1 MPPVNQG
8 SVELA
13 GVRAAAELTLSEGGR
28 PARRR
33 AAALDHVLARLVDT
47 VPLPRS
53 SVAVVAI
60 GGYGRGEL
68 SPHSD
73 VDLLVL
79 VDDRRRPSPEDLR
92 GLLYP
97 LWDAGFQVGHAVC
110 TPREA
115 IERARADLEA
125 ATALLE
131 ARLVAGPVGLYDEL
145 TGRRRRWLERDG
157 RRLARRLLE
166 VTAERHLRVER
177 AGWVLDPDLKQD
189 VGGLRDLH
197 AVGWLAAV
205 AGWPRPAGRPEL
217 VRAGELLLAVREAL
231 HGQTRR
237 KTDRVRAD
245 LQPAVAKALGLD
257 GQDGVDR
264 LMAAV
269 HTAARGV
276 EYLAGVELRSL
287 AERLLGGPRRS
298 GLVRRLEPGGIRL
311 EDGLLV
317 ADPSEAGRAHPPV
330 PEGRAH
336 PEVPG
341 GDAHPPV
348 PGRAHPPTPEGG
360 TDPPA
365 PDVGAPTGRVAQG
378 GTGGPP
384 LSTGPPGT
392 KTSADPEAAT
402 DPQTTADQ
410 ATADPE
416 AAVLLGLRL
425 LAARARTGRQIAR
438 PTLAWLEGAFDR
450 VPLECWSEPVRAAF
464 LTVLR
469 GPEAVGACE
478 LLDHVGGW
486 TVLLPEWAPVRGR
499 AQHDPW
505 HRYTVDGHAFA
516 AVAEVTRLLERDQRA
531 ARTAEAAGDLDA
543 LYLAALLHDVGKGS
557 GEDHSAAGE
566 LLARRALQRMG
577 LGPEEVEEVAVLVRH
592 HLLLVE
598 TAIRRDL
605 DDPSV
610 VEGVAAA
617 LGTPRRVRL
626 LHLLTVADGLATGPT
641 AWNDWKGTL
650 VADLAARV
658 LHALERGAVPGPED
672 PEALVRRVEA
682 ARPALSGQAAH
693 LLATLP
699 GSYLSAIDADER
711 ERRSSTHGAHAT
723 GPAEAERSP
732 TRRRS
737 STDVLADE
745 LELLADP
752 PGPGGVR
759 YRLDPTGDGHGL
771 VTVCAADRPGTLART
786 TGVLAL
792 HRVSVLRAHVW
803 STSAGLALQRF
814 AVQAPPT
821 LRWERLGAD
830 LDAAWAGRLAVE
842 ARLERK
848 ARDYRPPSPVEPD
861 VRVLPDESVHSTVV
875 EVRAGD
881 ALGLLHAIAAALG
894 DLDLDV
900 RVAKIDTL
908 GDRVVDTFY
917 VRSPWGA
924 KLSHEQAEE
933 LTLAVRHRTSRL
945 LGG

>member
-1 MPPVNQG
+1 V
-8 SVELA
+8 
-13 GVRAAAELTLSEGGR
+13 
-28 PARRR
+28 
-33 AAALDHVLARLVDT
+33 
-47 VPLPRS
+47 
-53 SVAVVAI
+53 
-60 GGYGRGEL
+60 
-68 SPHSD
+68 
-73 VDLLVL
+73 
-79 VDDRRRPSPEDLR
+79 
-92 GLLYP
+92 
-97 LWDAGFQVGHAVC
+97 
-110 TPREA
+110 
-115 IERARADLEA
+115 
-125 ATALLE
+125 
-131 ARLVAGPVGLYDEL
+131 
-145 TGRRRRWLERDG
+145 
-157 RRLARRLLE
+157 ARRLLE

-177 AGWVLDPDLKQD
+177 AGWVLAPDIKQD

-237 KTDRVRAD
+237 KTDRIRAD

-257 GQDGVDR
+257 GEDAVDR

-269 HTAARGV
+269 HTAARTV
-276 EYLAGVELRSL
+276 EYLAAVETRTL

-298 GLVRRLEPGGIRL
+298 GLVRHLDPAGIRL

-317 ADPSEAGRAHPPV
+317 ADPTEAGRA
-330 PEGRAH
+330 
-336 PEVPG
+336 
-341 GDAHPPV
+341 D
-348 PGRAHPPTPEGG
+348 
-360 TDPPA
+360 
-365 PDVGAPTGRVAQG
+365 
-378 GTGGPP
+378 
-384 LSTGPPGT
+384 
-392 KTSADPEAAT
+392 DPEA
-402 DPQTTADQ
+402 
-410 ATADPE
+410 E
-416 AAVLLGLRL
+416 VLLAMRL
-425 LAARARTGRQIAR
+425 LAARARTGRQIAL
-438 PTLAWLEGAFDR
+438 PTLAWLEQTFDR
-450 VPLECWSEPVRAAF
+450 GPIETWSEPLRAAF
-464 LTVLR
+464 TAVLR

-486 TVLLPEWAPVRGR
+486 AVLLPEWRSVRGR
-499 AQHDPW
+499 VQHDPW

-516 AVAEVTRLLERDQRA
+516 AAAEVSRLLEQDERA

-543 LYLAALLHDVGKGS
+543 LYLAAVFHDIGKGS
-557 GEDHSAAGE
+557 GEDHSVSGE
-566 LLARRALQRMG
+566 LLARRALARMG
-577 LGPEEVEEVAVLVRH
+577 LDADELEVVAVLVRH

-598 TAIRRDL
+598 TATRRDL
-605 DDPSV
+605 DDPTV
-610 VEGVAAA
+610 VESVAAA
-617 LGTPRRVRL
+617 LGSPRRVRL
-626 LHLLTVADGLATGPT
+626 LHLLTVADGLATGPA

-650 VADLAARV
+650 VADLASRV
-658 LHALERGAVPGPED
+658 LHVLELGSPPSPGD
-672 PEALVRRVEA
+672 PEALAGRIEA
-682 ARPALSGQAAH
+682 ARPALAGQAAR

-699 GSYLSAIDADER
+699 DSYVSTLASGDA
-711 ERRSSTHGAHAT
+711 
-723 GPAEAERSP
+723 AELGE
-732 TRRRS
+732 
-737 STDVLADE
+737 E

-759 YRLDPTGDGHGL
+759 HRVDPSGDGHGL

-803 STSAGLALQRF
+803 STSDGLALQRF

-821 LRWERLGAD
+821 LRWQRLGAD
-830 LDAAWAGRLAVE
+830 LDAAWSGRLAVD

-848 ARDYRPPSPVEPD
+848 ARDYRPPAPVEPD
-861 VRVLPDESVHSTVV
+861 VRVLPVDLGTRDYRPRSPGEIGVRILPDESAHSTVV

-924 KLSHEQAEE
+924 KLSDDQADE
-933 LTLAVRHRTSRL
+933 LTLAIRHRTGRL

>member
-1 MPPVNQG
+1 
-8 SVELA
+8 
-13 GVRAAAELTLSEGGR
+13 
-28 PARRR
+28 
-33 AAALDHVLARLVDT
+33 

-53 SVAVVAI
+53 SVAVLAV
-60 GGYGRGEL
+60 GGYGRGEV

-73 VDLLVL
+73 FDLLVL

-110 TPREA
+110 TPKEA
-115 IERARADLEA
+115 IERARGDLEA
-125 ATALLE
+125 ATSLLE
-131 ARLVAGPVGLYDEL
+131 ARLVAGPVGLMDEM

-177 AGWVLDPDLKQD
+177 AGWVLAPDLKQD

-257 GQDGVDR
+257 GEDGIDQ

-269 HTAARGV
+269 HTAARTV
-276 EYLAGVELRSL
+276 EYQAAVETRTL

-317 ADPSEAGRAHPPV
+317 ADPTDAGRA
-330 PEGRAH
+330 G
-336 PEVPG
+336 
-341 GDAHPPV
+341 
-348 PGRAHPPTPEGG
+348 
-360 TDPPA
+360 PPA
-365 PDVGAPTGRVAQG
+365 PDGGRAGPPAPDMGAPSGRVAQG
-378 GTGGPP
+378 AKQGTP
-384 LSTGPPGT
+384 LSTGTPGP
-392 KTSADPEAAT
+392 AVEADPDPEA
-402 DPQTTADQ
+402 DPQA
-410 ATADPE
+410 E
-416 AAVLLGLRL
+416 VVLGMRL

-438 PTLAWLEGAFDR
+438 PTLGWLERTFDR
-450 VPLECWSEPVRAAF
+450 APLEGWSEPLRSAF
-464 LTVLR
+464 MTVLR

-486 TVLLPEWAPVRGR
+486 AVLLPEWAAVRGR
-499 AQHDPW
+499 VQHDPW

-516 AVAEVTRLLERDQRA
+516 AAAEVSRLLEQDERV
-531 ARTAEAAGDLDA
+531 ARTAEEAGDLDA
-543 LYLAALLHDVGKGS
+543 LYLAAIFHDIGKGS
-557 GEDHSAAGE
+557 GEDHSVAGE
-566 LLARRALQRMG
+566 LLARRALARMG
-577 LGPEEVEEVAVLVRH
+577 LDADELEEVGVLVRH

-598 TAIRRDL
+598 TATRRDL

-617 LGTPRRVRL
+617 VGSPRRLRL
-626 LHLLTVADGLATGPT
+626 LHLLTVADGLATGPA

-658 LHALERGAVPGPED
+658 LHVLERGAPPSPGD
-672 PEALVRRVEA
+672 PEVLAGRIEA
-682 ARPALSGQAAH
+682 ARPALAGQVGH

-699 GSYLSAIDADER
+699 DSYLSTLAAVDADEL
-711 ERRSSTHGAHAT
+711 
-723 GPAEAERSP
+723 AE
-732 TRRRS
+732 
-737 STDVLADE
+737 E

-759 YRLDPTGDGHGL
+759 YRLDPSGDGHGV

-814 AVQAPPT
+814 AVQAPAN

-848 ARDYRPPSPVEPD
+848 ARDYRPPAPVEPD
-861 VRVLPDESVHSTVV
+861 VRVLPVDRGTRDYRPASRGEIGVRILPDESAHSTVV

-881 ALGLLHAIAAALG
+881 ALGLLHAFAAALG

-924 KLSHEQAEE
+924 KLSDDQADE
-933 LTLAVRHRTSRL
+933 LTLAIRHRTARL

>member
-1 MPPVNQG
+1 
-8 SVELA
+8 
-13 GVRAAAELTLSEGGR
+13 VRVAAELTLSEGGR

-33 AAALDHVLARLVDT
+33 AAALDHALAELVDS

-53 SVAVVAI
+53 SLAVVAV
-60 GGYGRGEL
+60 GGYGRGDV

-79 VDDRRRPSPEDLR
+79 VDDRRRPSAEDLR

-110 TPREA
+110 SPKEA
-115 IERARADLEA
+115 IERAKGDLEA
-125 ATALLE
+125 ATSLLE
-131 ARLVAGPVGLYDEL
+131 ARLVAGPVGLMDEL

-177 AGWVLDPDLKQD
+177 AGWVLAPDIKQD

-237 KTDRVRAD
+237 RTDRIRAD

-257 GQDGVDR
+257 GADAVDR

-269 HTAARGV
+269 HTAARTV
-276 EYLAGVELRSL
+276 EYLAAVETRTL

-317 ADPSEAGRAHPPV
+317 ADPAEAEA
-330 PEGRAH
+330 
-336 PEVPG
+336 PG
-341 GDAHPPV
+341 AGV
-348 PGRAHPPTPEGG
+348 
-360 TDPPA
+360 
-365 PDVGAPTGRVAQG
+365 V
-378 GTGGPP
+378 
-384 LSTGPPGT
+384 L
-392 KTSADPEAAT
+392 
-402 DPQTTADQ
+402 
-410 ATADPE
+410 
-416 AAVLLGLRL
+416 AVQL

-438 PTLAWLEGAFDR
+438 PTLTWLEKTFDR
-450 VPLECWSEPVRAAF
+450 APVETWSEPLRAAF
-464 LTVLR
+464 MTVLR

-486 TVLLPEWAPVRGR
+486 AVLLPEWRPVRGR
-499 AQHDPW
+499 VQHDPW

-516 AVAEVTRLLERDQRA
+516 AAAEVSRLLEQDERA

-543 LYLAALLHDVGKGS
+543 LYLAAIFHDIGKGS
-557 GEDHSAAGE
+557 GEDHSVAGE
-566 LLARRALQRMG
+566 LLARRALARMG
-577 LGPEEVEEVAVLVRH
+577 LDADELEEVAVLVRH

-598 TAIRRDL
+598 TATRRDL
-605 DDPSV
+605 DDPTV
-610 VEGVAAA
+610 VESVAAA
-617 LGTPRRVRL
+617 LGSLRRVRL
-626 LHLLTVADGLATGPT
+626 LHLLTVADGLATGPA

-650 VADLAARV
+650 VADLASRV
-658 LHALERGAVPGPED
+658 LHVLERGSPPPPGD
-672 PEALVRRVEA
+672 PVALAARIEA
-682 ARPALSGQAAH
+682 ARPALAGQAAR

-699 GSYLSAIDADER
+699 DSYLSTLASGDADDL
-711 ERRSSTHGAHAT
+711 
-723 GPAEAERSP
+723 AE
-732 TRRRS
+732 
-737 STDVLADE
+737 E

-759 YRLDPTGDGHGL
+759 YRVDPSGDGHGL

-792 HRVSVLRAHVW
+792 HRISVLRAHVW
-803 STSAGLALQRF
+803 STSDGLALQRF
-814 AVQAPPT
+814 AVQAPQS
-821 LRWERLGAD
+821 LRWQRLGAD
-830 LDAAWAGRLAVE
+830 LDAAWSGRLAVD

-848 ARDYRPPSPVEPD
+848 ARDYRPPAPVEPD
-861 VRVLPDESVHSTVV
+861 VRVLPDESAHSTVV

-924 KLSHEQAEE
+924 KLSDDQADE
-933 LTLAVRHRTSRL
+933 LTLAIRHRTGRL

>member
-1 MPPVNQG
+1 V
-8 SVELA
+8 SLA
-13 GVRAAAELTLSEGGR
+13 EVRTAAELSLRDGGR

-33 AAALDHVLARLVDT
+33 AAALDHALAELVDT

-53 SVAVVAI
+53 TVAVLAV
-60 GGYGRGEL
+60 GGYGRGEV

-79 VDDRRRPSPEDLR
+79 VDDKRRPSPEDLR

-110 TPREA
+110 SPKEA
-115 IERARADLEA
+115 IERARGDLEA
-125 ATALLE
+125 ATSMLE
-131 ARLVAGPVGLYDEL
+131 ARLVAGPVGLFDEL

-177 AGWVLDPDLKQD
+177 AGWVLAPDLKQD

-197 AVGWLAAV
+197 AVSWLAAV

-217 VRAGELLLAVREAL
+217 ARAGELLLAVREAL
-231 HGQTRR
+231 HGQSRR
-237 KTDRVRAD
+237 RTDRVRAD
-245 LQPAVAKALGLD
+245 LQPAVAKALGLEGED
-257 GQDGVDR
+257 ATDR

-269 HTAARGV
+269 HTAARTV
-276 EYLAGVELRSL
+276 EYLAAVETRTL

-298 GLVRRLEPGGIRL
+298 GLVRRLEPGGIRI

-317 ADPSEAGRAHPPV
+317 ADPTQAATSGA
-330 PEGRAH
+330 
-336 PEVPG
+336 
-341 GDAHPPV
+341 
-348 PGRAHPPTPEGG
+348 
-360 TDPPA
+360 PPA
-365 PDVGAPTGRVAQG
+365 
-378 GTGGPP
+378 GTG
-384 LSTGPPGT
+384 
-392 KTSADPEAAT
+392 PEA
-402 DPQTTADQ
+402 
-410 ATADPE
+410 E
-416 AAVLLGLRL
+416 VLLAMRL

-450 VPLECWSEPVRAAF
+450 SPVETWSEPVRAAF
-464 LTVLR
+464 MTVLR
-469 GPEAVGACE
+469 GPEVVGACE

-486 TVLLPEWAPVRGR
+486 PVLLPEWASVRGR
-499 AQHDPW
+499 VQHDPW

-516 AVAEVTRLLERDQRA
+516 AAAELSRLLEQDQRA
-531 ARTAEAAGDLDA
+531 ARTAAAAGDLDA
-543 LYLAALLHDVGKGS
+543 LYLAALLHDIGKGS
-557 GEDHSAAGE
+557 GEDHSVAGE

-577 LGPEEVEEVAVLVRH
+577 LAPDEVGEVAVLVRH

-598 TAIRRDL
+598 TATRRDL

-617 LGTPRRVRL
+617 LGSPRRVRL
-626 LHLLTVADGLATGPT
+626 LHLLTVADGLATGPA

-658 LHALERGAVPGPED
+658 LHLLERGAPPGPDD
-672 PEALVRRVEA
+672 PEALARRIEST
-682 ARPALSGQAAH
+682 RPALAGQAAH

-699 GSYLSAIDADER
+699 DSYPSAVDD
-711 ERRSSTHGAHAT
+711 GL
-723 GPAEAERSP
+723 
-732 TRRRS
+732 
-737 STDVLADE
+737 LADE

-752 PGPGGVR
+752 PGPGAVR
-759 YRLDPTGDGHGL
+759 YRVDPAGDGHGL
-771 VTVCAADRPGTLART
+771 VMVCAADRPGTLART

-830 LDAAWAGRLAVE
+830 LDAAWSGRLAVE

-861 VRVLPDESVHSTVV
+861 VRVLPDESAHSTVV

-924 KLSHEQAEE
+924 KLSDDQADE
-933 LTLAVRHRTSRL
+933 LSLAIRHRTGRL

>member
-1 MPPVNQG
+1 MVSPPTGRG
-8 SVELA
+8 SALA
-13 GVRAAAELTLSEGGR
+13 EVRAAAELTLSEGGR

-33 AAALDHVLARLVDT
+33 AAALDSVLAELVDT

-53 SVAVVAI
+53 SVAVVAV

-79 VDDRRRPSPEDLR
+79 VDDRRRPGPEDLR

-110 TPREA
+110 SPKEA
-115 IERARADLEA
+115 IERARGDLEA
-125 ATALLE
+125 ATSLLE
-131 ARLVAGPVGLYDEL
+131 ARLVAGPAGLMDEL

-166 VTAERHLRVER
+166 VTAERHLRAER
-177 AGWVLDPDLKQD
+177 AGWVLAPDLKQD

-217 VRAGELLLAVREAL
+217 VRAGELVLAVREAL

-257 GQDGVDR
+257 GTDGVDR

-269 HTAARGV
+269 HTAARTI
-276 EYLAGVELRSL
+276 EYLAAVETRTL

-317 ADPSEAGRAHPPV
+317 VDPTEATPATAHAGTQPPV
-330 PEGRAH
+330 N
-336 PEVPG
+336 
-341 GDAHPPV
+341 
-348 PGRAHPPTPEGG
+348 
-360 TDPPA
+360 
-365 PDVGAPTGRVAQG
+365 GAPSGRVAQG
-378 GTGGPP
+378 GEEGSA
-384 LSTGPPGT
+384 LSTVPSGT
-392 KTSADPEAAT
+392 VPAPTFPSPTAPSAAAPSAAAPTDADPE
-402 DPQTTADQ
+402 
-410 ATADPE
+410 PE
-416 AAVLLGLRL
+416 VLLAMRL
-425 LAARARTGRQIAR
+425 LAARARTGRQVAR
-438 PTLAWLEGAFDR
+438 PTLTWLEHTFAR
-450 VPLECWSEPVRAAF
+450 APLECWSEALRNAF
-464 LTVLR
+464 MAVLR
-469 GPEAVGACE
+469 GPEVVGACE

-486 TVLLPEWAPVRGR
+486 TVLLPEWRSVRGR
-499 AQHDPW
+499 VQHDPW

-516 AVAEVTRLLERDQRA
+516 AAAEVSRLRSQDERA

-543 LYLAALLHDVGKGS
+543 LYLAAILHDIGKGS
-557 GEDHSAAGE
+557 GADHSVAGE
-566 LLARRALQRMG
+566 LLARRALARMG
-577 LGPEEVEEVAVLVRH
+577 LDADEVEEVAVLVRH

-598 TAIRRDL
+598 TATRRDL

-610 VEGVAAA
+610 VEGVASA
-617 LGTPRRVRL
+617 LGTPRRLRL
-626 LHLLTVADGLATGPT
+626 LHLLTVADGLATGPA

-650 VADLAARV
+650 VADLASRV
-658 LHALERGAVPGPED
+658 LHLLERGAPPSPGD
-672 PEALVRRVEA
+672 PEALAASIES
-682 ARPALSGQAAH
+682 ARPALAGKAAR

-699 GSYLSAIDADER
+699 DSYVTAQAAVEV
-711 ERRSSTHGAHAT
+711 
-723 GPAEAERSP
+723 AE
-732 TRRRS
+732 
-737 STDVLADE
+737 E

-752 PGPGGVR
+752 PGPGAVR
-759 YRLDPTGDGHGL
+759 YLLDPSGDGHGL

-803 STSAGLALQRF
+803 STSDGLALQRF
-814 AVQAPPT
+814 AVQAPAT
-821 LRWERLGAD
+821 LRWQRLGAD

-848 ARDYRPPSPVEPD
+848 ARDYRPASPVEPD
-861 VRVLPDESVHSTVV
+861 VRVLPVDRGTREGRPLSRVDVDVRVLPDESAHSTVV
-875 EVRAGD
+875 EVRAAD
-881 ALGLLHAIAAALG
+881 ALGLLHALAAALG

-924 KLSHEQAEE
+924 KLSDDQAGE
-933 LTLAVRHRTSRL
+933 LTLAIRHRIGRL

>member
-1 MPPVNQG
+1 MHSPPIDRG
-8 SVELA
+8 SGLA
-13 GVRAAAELTLSEGGR
+13 EVRAAAELTLSEGGR

-33 AAALDHVLARLVDT
+33 AAALDNVLAELVDT

-53 SVAVVAI
+53 SVAVLAV
-60 GGYGRGEL
+60 GGYGRGEV

-73 VDLLVL
+73 VDLLIL

-110 TPREA
+110 SPKEA
-115 IERARADLEA
+115 IERARGDLEA
-125 ATALLE
+125 ATSLLE
-131 ARLVAGPVGLYDEL
+131 ARLVAGPVGLMDEM

-177 AGWVLDPDLKQD
+177 AGWVLAPDLKQD

-237 KTDRVRAD
+237 KTDRMRAD
-245 LQPAVAKALGLD
+245 LQPAVAKVLGLD
-257 GQDGVDR
+257 GDDGVDR

-269 HTAARGV
+269 HTAARTI
-276 EYLAGVELRSL
+276 EYLAAVEARTL

-317 ADPSEAGRAHPPV
+317 VDATDAERARTPAADAGHARS
-330 PEGRAH
+330 
-336 PEVPG
+336 
-341 GDAHPPV
+341 
-348 PGRAHPPTPEGG
+348 
-360 TDPPA
+360 PA
-365 PDVGAPTGRVAQG
+365 PDVGAPSGRVAQG
-378 GTGGPP
+378 GTEGSP
-384 LSTGPPGT
+384 LSTGTPSPVA
-392 KTSADPEAAT
+392 ADPEA
-402 DPQTTADQ
+402 
-410 ATADPE
+410 E
-416 AAVLLGLRL
+416 VLLAMRL
-425 LAARARTGRQIAR
+425 LGARARTGRQIAR
-438 PTLAWLEGAFDR
+438 PTLTWLEHTFDR
-450 VPLECWSEPVRAAF
+450 SPLESWSEPLRAAF
-464 LTVLR
+464 MTVLR

-486 TVLLPEWAPVRGR
+486 TVLLPEWRSVRGR
-499 AQHDPW
+499 VQHDPW

-516 AVAEVTRLLERDQRA
+516 AAAEVSRLLEQDERA

-543 LYLAALLHDVGKGS
+543 LYLAAILHDIGKGS
-557 GEDHSAAGE
+557 GADHSVAGE
-566 LLARRALQRMG
+566 LLTRRALARMG
-577 LGPEEVEEVAVLVRH
+577 LDADEVEEIAVLVRH

-598 TAIRRDL
+598 TATRRDL

-610 VEGVAAA
+610 VEGVASA
-617 LGTPRRVRL
+617 LGTPRRLRL
-626 LHLLTVADGLATGPT
+626 LHLLTVADGLATGPA

-650 VADLAARV
+650 VADLASRV
-658 LHALERGAVPGPED
+658 LHVLERGAPPAPGD
-672 PEALVRRVEA
+672 PEALAASIES
-682 ARPALSGQAAH
+682 ARPALAGKAAR

-699 GSYLSAIDADER
+699 DSYVTTLAAVD
-711 ERRSSTHGAHAT
+711 T
-723 GPAEAERSP
+723 GELAE
-732 TRRRS
+732 
-737 STDVLADE
+737 E

-759 YRLDPTGDGHGL
+759 YRVDPSGDGHGL

-803 STSAGLALQRF
+803 STSDGLALQRF
-814 AVQAPPT
+814 AVQAPAT
-821 LRWERLGAD
+821 LRWPRLGAD

-848 ARDYRPPSPVEPD
+848 ARDYHPVAPVEPD
-861 VRVLPDESVHSTVV
+861 VRVLPDESAHSTVV
-875 EVRAGD
+875 EVRAAD
-881 ALGLLHAIAAALG
+881 ALGLLHALAAALG

-924 KLSHEQAEE
+924 KLSDEQADE
-933 LTLAVRHRTSRL
+933 LTLAIRHRTTRL

>member
-1 MPPVNQG
+1 
-8 SVELA
+8 
-13 GVRAAAELTLSEGGR
+13 
-28 PARRR
+28 
-33 AAALDHVLARLVDT
+33 

-53 SVAVVAI
+53 SVAVLAV
-60 GGYGRGEL
+60 GGYGRGEV

-110 TPREA
+110 TPKEA
-115 IERARADLEA
+115 IERARGDLEA
-125 ATALLE
+125 ATSLLE
-131 ARLVAGPVGLYDEL
+131 ARLVAGPVGLMDEM

-177 AGWVLDPDLKQD
+177 AGWVLAPDLKQD

-257 GQDGVDR
+257 GEDGIEQ

-269 HTAARGV
+269 HTAARAV
-276 EYLAGVELRSL
+276 EYQAAVETRTL

-298 GLVRRLEPGGIRL
+298 GLVRRLDPGGIRL

-317 ADPSEAGRAHPPV
+317 ADPTED
-330 PEGRAH
+330 E
-336 PEVPG
+336 EVS
-341 GDAHPPV
+341 D
-348 PGRAHPPTPEGG
+348 
-360 TDPPA
+360 
-365 PDVGAPTGRVAQG
+365 
-378 GTGGPP
+378 
-384 LSTGPPGT
+384 
-392 KTSADPEAAT
+392 
-402 DPQTTADQ
+402 DPQA
-410 ATADPE
+410 E
-416 AAVLLGLRL
+416 VVLGMRL

-438 PTLAWLEGAFDR
+438 PTLAWLERTFDR
-450 VPLECWSEPVRAAF
+450 APLEAWSEPLRSAF
-464 LTVLR
+464 MTVLR

-486 TVLLPEWAPVRGR
+486 AVLLPEWAPVRGR
-499 AQHDPW
+499 IQRDPW

-516 AVAEVTRLLERDQRA
+516 TAAEVSRLLEQDERA
-531 ARTAEAAGDLDA
+531 ARTAEEAGDLDA
-543 LYLAALLHDVGKGS
+543 LYLAAIFHDIGKGS
-557 GEDHSAAGE
+557 GEDHSVAGE
-566 LLARRALQRMG
+566 LLARRALARMG
-577 LGPEEVEEVAVLVRH
+577 LDADELEEVGVLVRH

-598 TAIRRDL
+598 TATRRDL

-617 LGTPRRVRL
+617 LGSPRRLRL
-626 LHLLTVADGLATGPT
+626 LHLLTVADGLATGPA

-658 LHALERGAVPGPED
+658 LHVLERGAPPSPGD
-672 PEALVRRVEA
+672 PEVLVGRIEA
-682 ARPALSGQAAH
+682 ARPALAGQVGR

-699 GSYLSAIDADER
+699 DSYLSTLAAVDADEL
-711 ERRSSTHGAHAT
+711 
-723 GPAEAERSP
+723 AE
-732 TRRRS
+732 
-737 STDVLADE
+737 E

-759 YRLDPTGDGHGL
+759 YRLDPAGDGHGL

-814 AVQAPPT
+814 AVQAPAN

-848 ARDYRPPSPVEPD
+848 ARDYRPPAPVEPD
-861 VRVLPDESVHSTVV
+861 VRVLPDESAHSTVV

-881 ALGLLHAIAAALG
+881 ALGLLHAFAAALG

-924 KLSHEQAEE
+924 KLSDDQADE
-933 LTLAVRHRTSRL
+933 LTLAIRHRTAHL

>member
-1 MPPVNQG
+1 
-8 SVELA
+8 
-13 GVRAAAELTLSEGGR
+13 
-28 PARRR
+28 
-33 AAALDHVLARLVDT
+33 

-53 SVAVVAI
+53 SVAVVAV
-60 GGYGRGEL
+60 GGYGRGEV

-79 VDDRRRPSPEDLR
+79 VDDKRRPSPEDLR

-110 TPREA
+110 SAKEA
-115 IERARADLEA
+115 IERARGDLEA
-125 ATALLE
+125 ATSLLE
-131 ARLVAGPVGLYDEL
+131 ARLVAGPVGLMDEM

-177 AGWVLDPDLKQD
+177 AGWVLAPDLKQD

-217 VRAGELLLAVREAL
+217 IRAGELLLAVREAL

-257 GQDGVDR
+257 GTDGVDR

-269 HTAARGV
+269 HTAARTV
-276 EYLAGVELRSL
+276 EYLAAVETRTL

-317 ADPSEAGRAHPPV
+317 VDPTQA
-330 PEGRAH
+330 
-336 PEVPG
+336 EVS
-341 GDAHPPV
+341 
-348 PGRAHPPTPEGG
+348 
-360 TDPPA
+360 
-365 PDVGAPTGRVAQG
+365 
-378 GTGGPP
+378 GGPGEVA
-384 LSTGPPGT
+384 S
-392 KTSADPEAAT
+392 DPEA
-402 DPQTTADQ
+402 
-410 ATADPE
+410 E
-416 AAVLLGLRL
+416 VLLAMRL

-438 PTLAWLEGAFDR
+438 PTLVWLERTFDR
-450 VPLECWSEPVRAAF
+450 APLEGWSEPLRAAF
-464 LTVLR
+464 MTVLR

-499 AQHDPW
+499 VQHDPW

-516 AVAEVTRLLERDQRA
+516 AAAEVSRLLEQDERA

-543 LYLAALLHDVGKGS
+543 LYLAAVFHDIGKGS
-557 GEDHSAAGE
+557 GEDHSVAGE
-566 LLARRALQRMG
+566 LLTRRALARMG
-577 LGPEEVEEVAVLVRH
+577 LDDDELEEVAVLVRH

-598 TAIRRDL
+598 TATRRDL

-617 LGTPRRVRL
+617 LGSPRRLRL
-626 LHLLTVADGLATGPT
+626 LHLLTVADGLATGPA

-658 LHALERGAVPGPED
+658 LHVLERGTAPGPGD
-672 PEALVRRVEA
+672 PEALARKVEA
-682 ARPALSGQAAH
+682 ARPALAGKAAR

-699 GSYLSAIDADER
+699 DSYPSAVDVDEL
-711 ERRSSTHGAHAT
+711 
-723 GPAEAERSP
+723 AE
-732 TRRRS
+732 
-737 STDVLADE
+737 E

-759 YRLDPTGDGHGL
+759 YRIDPSGDGHGL

-792 HRVSVLRAHVW
+792 HRVSVLRAHAW

-814 AVQAPPT
+814 AVQAPAT

-848 ARDYRPPSPVEPD
+848 ARDYRPPSPLEPD
-861 VRVLPDESVHSTVV
+861 VRVLPDESAHSTVV
-875 EVRAGD
+875 EVRAAD

-924 KLSHEQAEE
+924 KLSDDQADE
-933 LTLAVRHRTSRL
+933 LGLAIRYRAGRL

>member
-1 MPPVNQG
+1 M
-8 SVELA
+8 
-13 GVRAAAELTLSEGGR
+13 
-28 PARRR
+28 
-33 AAALDHVLARLVDT
+33 
-47 VPLPRS
+47 PLPRS
-53 SVAVVAI
+53 SVAVLAV
-60 GGYGRGEL
+60 GGYGRGDV

-73 VDLLVL
+73 IDLLIL
-79 VDDRRRPSPEDLR
+79 VDDKRRPSPEDLR

-110 TPREA
+110 SPKEA
-115 IERARADLEA
+115 IERARGDLEA
-125 ATALLE
+125 ATSLLE
-131 ARLVAGPVGLYDEL
+131 ARLVAGPVGLMDEM

-177 AGWVLDPDLKQD
+177 AGWVLAPDLKQD

-237 KTDRVRAD
+237 KTDRIRAD

-257 GQDGVDR
+257 GPDGVDK

-269 HTAARGV
+269 HTAARTI
-276 EYLAGVELRSL
+276 EYLAAVETRTL

-298 GLVRRLEPGGIRL
+298 GMVRRLEPGGIRL

-317 ADPSEAGRAHPPV
+317 VDPTEVAHT
-330 PEGRAH
+330 GS
-336 PEVPG
+336 
-341 GDAHPPV
+341 
-348 PGRAHPPTPEGG
+348 
-360 TDPPA
+360 PPA
-365 PDVGAPTGRVAQG
+365 EHAGARPAEHAGTPPAEHAGARPAAIGAPSGRVAQG
-378 GTGGPP
+378 GEDGSA
-384 LSTGPPGT
+384 LSTAPPA
-392 KTSADPEAAT
+392 ADPEA
-402 DPQTTADQ
+402 
-410 ATADPE
+410 E
-416 AAVLLGLRL
+416 VVLAMRL

-438 PTLAWLEGAFDR
+438 PTLTWLEKTFDR
-450 VPLECWSEPVRAAF
+450 TPLEAWPEPLRTAF
-464 LTVLR
+464 MTVLR

-486 TVLLPEWAPVRGR
+486 AVLLPEWGSVRGR
-499 AQHDPW
+499 VQHDPW

-516 AVAEVTRLLERDQRA
+516 AAAEVSRLLEQDERA

-543 LYLAALLHDVGKGS
+543 LYLAAIFHDIGKGS
-557 GEDHSAAGE
+557 GEDHSVAGE
-566 LLARRALQRMG
+566 LLTRRSLARMG
-577 LGPEEVEEVAVLVRH
+577 LDADEVEEIAVLVRH

-598 TAIRRDL
+598 TATRRDL

-610 VEGVAAA
+610 VEGVASA
-617 LGTPRRVRL
+617 LGSPRRVRL
-626 LHLLTVADGLATGPT
+626 LHLLTVADGLATGPA

-658 LHALERGAVPGPED
+658 LHVLERGAPLSPGD
-672 PEALVRRVEA
+672 PEALAAGIEA
-682 ARPALSGQAAH
+682 ARPALAGQAAR

-699 GSYLSAIDADER
+699 DSYVTTLAAVEV
-711 ERRSSTHGAHAT
+711 
-723 GPAEAERSP
+723 AELAE
-732 TRRRS
+732 
-737 STDVLADE
+737 E

-759 YRLDPTGDGHGL
+759 YRVDPSGDGHGL

-814 AVQAPPT
+814 AVQAPAT
-821 LRWERLGAD
+821 LRWQRLGAD
-830 LDAAWAGRLAVE
+830 LDAAWSGRLAVE

-848 ARDYRPPSPVEPD
+848 ARDYRAAAPVEPD
-861 VRVLPDESVHSTVV
+861 VRVLPDESAHSTVV
-875 EVRAGD
+875 EVRAAD

-924 KLSHEQAEE
+924 KLSDEQADE
-933 LTLAVRHRTSRL
+933 LTLAIRHRTTRL

>member
-1 MPPVNQG
+1 MRSDPAPGLTGGGESGGRKLGPPAGEEGPVD
-8 SVELA
+8 LA
-13 GVRAAAELTLSEGGR
+13 GVRAAAELTLTDGGR

-33 AAALDHVLARLVDT
+33 AAALDNALAELVDT

-53 SVAVVAI
+53 TLAVLAV
-60 GGYGRGEL
+60 GGYGRGEV

-73 VDLLVL
+73 VDLLLL
-79 VDDRRRPSPEDLR
+79 VDDKRRPGPEALR

-110 TPREA
+110 SPKEA
-115 IERARADLEA
+115 IERAKGDLEA
-125 ATALLE
+125 ATSLLE
-131 ARLVAGPVGLYDEL
+131 ARLVAGPVGLMEEV
-145 TGRRRRWLERDG
+145 TGRKRRWLERDG

-177 AGWVLDPDLKQD
+177 AGWVLAPDLKQD

-231 HGQTRR
+231 HGQSRR

-257 GQDGVDR
+257 GEDGTDQ

-269 HTAARGV
+269 HTAARTI
-276 EYLAGVELRSL
+276 EYLAAVETRAL

-317 ADPSEAGRAHPPV
+317 ADPTQATTS
-330 PEGRAH
+330 
-336 PEVPG
+336 
-341 GDAHPPV
+341 
-348 PGRAHPPTPEGG
+348 
-360 TDPPA
+360 
-365 PDVGAPTGRVAQG
+365 
-378 GTGGPP
+378 GGP
-384 LSTGPPGT
+384 GT
-392 KTSADPEAAT
+392 VARDPEA
-402 DPQTTADQ
+402 
-410 ATADPE
+410 E
-416 AAVLLGLRL
+416 VLLAMRL

-438 PTLAWLEGAFDR
+438 PTLTWLEGAFDR
-450 VPLECWSEPVRAAF
+450 TPIETWSEPARAA
-464 LTVLR
+464 LMTILR

-478 LLDHVGGW
+478 LLDHVGAW
-486 TVLLPEWAPVRGR
+486 PVLLPEWTSVRGR
-499 AQHDPW
+499 VQHDPW

-516 AVAEVTRLLERDQRA
+516 AVAEVTRLLDQDERA

-543 LYLAALLHDVGKGS
+543 LYLAALLHDIGKGS
-557 GEDHSAAGE
+557 GPDHSVVGE

-577 LGPEEVEEVAVLVRH
+577 LGADEVEEVAVLVRH

-598 TAIRRDL
+598 TATRRDL
-605 DDPSV
+605 DDPTV
-610 VEGVAAA
+610 VEGVAVAI
-617 LGTPRRVRL
+617 GSPRRLRL
-626 LHLLTVADGLATGPT
+626 LHLLTVADGLATGQA

-658 LHALERGAVPGPED
+658 LHVLERGAPPEPGD
-672 PEALVRRVEA
+672 PEALARRIES
-682 ARPALSGQAAH
+682 ARPALAGQAAR

-699 GSYLSAIDADER
+699 DSYPTAVDDDE
-711 ERRSSTHGAHAT
+711 
-723 GPAEAERSP
+723 
-732 TRRRS
+732 
-737 STDVLADE
+737 LADE

-759 YRLDPTGDGHGL
+759 YRLDPSGDGHGL

-792 HRVSVLRAHVW
+792 HRVSVLRAHAW
-803 STSAGLALQRF
+803 STSGGLALERF
-814 AVQAPPT
+814 AVQAPAT

-830 LDAAWAGRLAVE
+830 LDAAWSGRLAVD

-861 VRVLPDESVHSTVV
+861 VRVLPDESAHSTVV

-924 KLSHEQAEE
+924 KLSDDQAAE
-933 LTLAVRHRTSRL
+933 LTLAIRHRTTRL

>member
-1 MPPVNQG
+1 
-8 SVELA
+8 
-13 GVRAAAELTLSEGGR
+13 
-28 PARRR
+28 
-33 AAALDHVLARLVDT
+33 

-53 SVAVVAI
+53 SVAVVAV
-60 GGYGRGEL
+60 GGYGRGEV

-79 VDDRRRPSPEDLR
+79 VDDRRRPGPEDLR

-110 TPREA
+110 SPKEA
-115 IERARADLEA
+115 IERARGDLEA
-125 ATALLE
+125 ATSLLE
-131 ARLVAGPVGLYDEL
+131 ARLVAGPVGLMYEM

-177 AGWVLDPDLKQD
+177 AGWVLAPDLKQD

-245 LQPAVAKALGLD
+245 LQPAVAKVLGLD
-257 GQDGVDR
+257 DQDGVDQ

-269 HTAARGV
+269 HTAARTV
-276 EYLAGVELRSL
+276 EYLAAVETRTL

-298 GLVRRLEPGGIRL
+298 GLVRHLDPAGIRL

-317 ADPSEAGRAHPPV
+317 ADPIDTGHT
-330 PEGRAH
+330 
-336 PEVPG
+336 
-341 GDAHPPV
+341 
-348 PGRAHPPTPEGG
+348 PTPPAGHAS
-360 TDPPA
+360 TPPA
-365 PDVGAPTGRVAQG
+365 ARGAPSGRVAQG
-378 GTGGPP
+378 RIEGTPP
-384 LSTGPPGT
+384 STDPP
-392 KTSADPEAAT
+392 ADPEA
-402 DPQTTADQ
+402 
-410 ATADPE
+410 E
-416 AAVLLGLRL
+416 VLLAMRL

-438 PTLAWLEGAFDR
+438 PTLAWLEETFDR
-450 VPLECWSEPVRAAF
+450 APLECWSEPLRAAF

-469 GPEAVGACE
+469 GPEAVGAGE

-486 TVLLPEWAPVRGR
+486 TVLLPEWASIRGR
-499 AQHDPW
+499 VQHDPW

-516 AVAEVTRLLERDQRA
+516 CAAEASRRLEQDERA

-543 LYLAALLHDVGKGS
+543 LYLAAIFHDIGKGS
-557 GEDHSAAGE
+557 GEDHSVAGE
-566 LLARRALQRMG
+566 LLTRRALARMG
-577 LGPEEVEEVAVLVRH
+577 LGADELEEVAVLVRH

-598 TAIRRDL
+598 TATRRDL

-617 LGTPRRVRL
+617 LGSPRRLRL
-626 LHLLTVADGLATGPT
+626 LHLLTVADGLATGPA

-650 VADLAARV
+650 VADLASRV
-658 LHALERGAVPGPED
+658 LHVLERGTAPGPGD
-672 PEALVRRVEA
+672 PEALARKIEA
-682 ARPALSGQAAH
+682 ARPALAGRAAA

-699 GSYLSAIDADER
+699 GSYPSTVDADEL
-711 ERRSSTHGAHAT
+711 
-723 GPAEAERSP
+723 AE
-732 TRRRS
+732 
-737 STDVLADE
+737 E

-759 YRLDPTGDGHGL
+759 YRVDPSGDGHGL

-792 HRVSVLRAHVW
+792 HRVSVLRAHAW

-814 AVQAPPT
+814 AVQAPAT

-861 VRVLPDESVHSTVV
+861 VRVLRDESAHSTVV
-875 EVRAGD
+875 EVRAAD

-924 KLSHEQAEE
+924 KLSDDQAAE
-933 LTLAVRHRTSRL
+933 LELAVRYRTTRL

>member
-1 MPPVNQG
+1 
-8 SVELA
+8 
-13 GVRAAAELTLSEGGR
+13 
-28 PARRR
+28 
-33 AAALDHVLARLVDT
+33 VLA
-47 VPLPRS
+47 
-53 SVAVVAI
+53 
-60 GGYGRGEL
+60 
-68 SPHSD
+68 
-73 VDLLVL
+73 
-79 VDDRRRPSPEDLR
+79 
-92 GLLYP
+92 
-97 LWDAGFQVGHAVC
+97 
-110 TPREA
+110 
-115 IERARADLEA
+115 
-125 ATALLE
+125 
-131 ARLVAGPVGLYDEL
+131 
-145 TGRRRRWLERDG
+145 
-157 RRLARRLLE
+157 
-166 VTAERHLRVER
+166 
-177 AGWVLDPDLKQD
+177 PDLKQD

-231 HGQTRR
+231 HGQSRR

-257 GQDGVDR
+257 GEDGVDQ

-269 HTAARGV
+269 HTAARTV
-276 EYLAGVELRSL
+276 EYQAAVETRTL

-317 ADPSEAGRAHPPV
+317 ADPTDVGRAGASAPEVGRALASAPEV
-330 PEGRAH
+330 GRAGAPAPEEGRA
-336 PEVPG
+336 G
-341 GDAHPPV
+341 APV
-348 PGRAHPPTPEGG
+348 P
-360 TDPPA
+360 DM
-365 PDVGAPTGRVAQG
+365 GAPSGRVAQG
-378 GTGGPP
+378 GTEGTP
-384 LSTGPPGT
+384 LSTGTPDAGAEGGVGG
-392 KTSADPEAAT
+392 SSLST
-402 DPQTTADQ
+402 DPGPGAEGDPADDPQ
-410 ATADPE
+410 AE
-416 AAVLLGLRL
+416 VVLAMRL

-438 PTLAWLEGAFDR
+438 PTLAWLERIFDR
-450 VPLECWSEPVRAAF
+450 APLEAWSEPLRSAF
-464 LTVLR
+464 MTVLR

-486 TVLLPEWAPVRGR
+486 AVLLPEWAPVRGR
-499 AQHDPW
+499 IQRDPW

-516 AVAEVTRLLERDQRA
+516 AAAEVSRLLEQDERA
-531 ARTAEAAGDLDA
+531 ARTAEEAGDLDA
-543 LYLAALLHDVGKGS
+543 LYLAAIFHDIGKGS
-557 GEDHSAAGE
+557 GEDHSIAGE
-566 LLARRALQRMG
+566 LLARRALARMG
-577 LGPEEVEEVAVLVRH
+577 LDADELEEVGVLVRH

-598 TAIRRDL
+598 TATRRDL

-617 LGTPRRVRL
+617 LGSPRRLRL
-626 LHLLTVADGLATGPT
+626 LHLLTVADGLATGPA

-658 LHALERGAVPGPED
+658 LHMLERGAPPSPGD
-672 PEALVRRVEA
+672 PEVLVGRIEA
-682 ARPALSGQAAH
+682 ARPALAGQVGR

-699 GSYLSAIDADER
+699 DSYLSTLAAVDAGESA
-711 ERRSSTHGAHAT
+711 RRSSTLGAHVPSLPE
-723 GPAEAERSP
+723 GGRSQM
-732 TRRRS
+732 RRRYS
-737 STDVLADE
+737 IDELADE

-759 YRLDPTGDGHGL
+759 YRLDPSGDGHGL

-814 AVQAPPT
+814 AVQAPAN

-848 ARDYRPPSPVEPD
+848 ARDYRPPAPVEPD
-861 VRVLPDESVHSTVV
+861 VRVLPDESAHSTVV

-881 ALGLLHAIAAALG
+881 ALGLLHAFAAALG

-924 KLSHEQAEE
+924 KLSDDQADE
-933 LTLAVRHRTSRL
+933 LTLAIRHRTARL

>member
-1 MPPVNQG
+1 MRSSAAAGRSGGGN
-8 SVELA
+8 SVDLA
-13 GVRAAAELTLSEGGR
+13 GVRTAAQLTLTDGGR
-28 PARRR
+28 PARSR
-33 AAALDHVLARLVDT
+33 AAALDHALAELLDT
-47 VPLPRS
+47 VPMPRS
-53 SVAVVAI
+53 TVAVLAV
-60 GGYGRGEL
+60 GGYGRGEV

-73 VDLLVL
+73 VDLLLL
-79 VDDRRRPSPEDLR
+79 VDDRRRPSPESLR

-110 TPREA
+110 SPKEA
-115 IERARADLEA
+115 IERAKLDLEA
-125 ATALLE
+125 ATSMLE
-131 ARLVAGPVGLYDEL
+131 ARLVAGPVGLLDEL
-145 TGRRRRWLERDG
+145 TGRRRHWLERDG

-177 AGWVLDPDLKQD
+177 AGWVLAPDLKQD

-205 AGWPRPAGRPEL
+205 AGWPKPAGRPEL
-217 VRAGELLLAVREAL
+217 ARAGELLLAVREAL
-231 HGQTRR
+231 HGQSRR
-237 KTDRVRAD
+237 KTDRVRSD

-257 GQDGVDR
+257 GEDGTDR

-269 HTAARGV
+269 HTAARTV
-276 EYLAGVELRSL
+276 EYLAAVETRAL

-317 ADPSEAGRAHPPV
+317 ADPTQADAAEAG
-330 PEGRAH
+330 
-336 PEVPG
+336 PG
-341 GDAHPPV
+341 SAAGDA
-348 PGRAHPPTPEGG
+348 
-360 TDPPA
+360 
-365 PDVGAPTGRVAQG
+365 
-378 GTGGPP
+378 
-384 LSTGPPGT
+384 
-392 KTSADPEAAT
+392 EA
-402 DPQTTADQ
+402 
-410 ATADPE
+410 E
-416 AAVLLGLRL
+416 VLLAMRL

-438 PTLAWLEGAFDR
+438 PTLAWLEGAFRLPPVDT
-450 VPLECWSEPVRAAF
+450 WSEPVRAAF
-464 LTVLR
+464 MSMLT
-469 GPEAVGACE
+469 GPGAVGACD

-486 TVLLPEWAPVRGR
+486 PVLLPEWTGVRGR
-499 AQHDPW
+499 VQHDPW

-516 AVAEVTRLLERDQRA
+516 AVAQVTRLLEQDERA
-531 ARTAEAAGDLDA
+531 ARTADAAGSLDA

-557 GEDHSAAGE
+557 GEDHSVAGE
-566 LLARRALQRMG
+566 LLARRALLRMG
-577 LGPEEVEEVAVLVRH
+577 LGPEEVDEVALLVRH

-598 TAIRRDL
+598 TATRRDL
-605 DDPSV
+605 DDPTV
-610 VEGVAAA
+610 VEGVAATIA
-617 LGTPRRVRL
+617 SSRRLRL
-626 LHLLTVADGLATGPT
+626 LHLLTVADGLATGPA

-658 LHALERGAVPGPED
+658 LHVMEQGAAPGPGD
-672 PEALVRRVEA
+672 PEALARRIEA
-682 ARPALSGQAAH
+682 ARPALGGQAGR

-699 GSYLSAIDADER
+699 DSYP
-711 ERRSSTHGAHAT
+711 SSVDPG
-723 GPAEAERSP
+723 E
-732 TRRRS
+732 
-737 STDVLADE
+737 LADE

-752 PGPGGVR
+752 PGPGAVR
-759 YRLDPTGDGHGL
+759 YRVDPSGDGHGL

-792 HRVSVLRAHVW
+792 HRISVLRAHAW
-803 STSAGLALQRF
+803 STSDGLALQRF
-814 AVQAPPT
+814 AVQAPAS

-861 VRVLPDESVHSTVV
+861 VRVLPDESAHSTLV

-924 KLSHEQAEE
+924 KLSDAQAAE
-933 LTLAVRHRTSRL
+933 LTLAIRHRITRL

>member
-1 MPPVNQG
+1 
-8 SVELA
+8 
-13 GVRAAAELTLSEGGR
+13 
-28 PARRR
+28 
-33 AAALDHVLARLVDT
+33 VLAELVDT

-53 SVAVVAI
+53 SVAVVAV
-60 GGYGRGEL
+60 GGYGRGEV

-79 VDDRRRPSPEDLR
+79 VDDKRRPSPEDLR

-110 TPREA
+110 SPKET
-115 IERARADLEA
+115 IERARGDLEA
-125 ATALLE
+125 ATSLLE
-131 ARLVAGPVGLYDEL
+131 ARLVAGPVGLMDEM

-177 AGWVLDPDLKQD
+177 AGWVLAPDLKQD

-257 GQDGVDR
+257 GEDGVDQ

-269 HTAARGV
+269 HTAARTV
-276 EYLAGVELRSL
+276 EYLAAVETRTL

-317 ADPSEAGRAHPPV
+317 VDPADAGRA
-330 PEGRAH
+330 G
-336 PEVPG
+336 
-341 GDAHPPV
+341 
-348 PGRAHPPTPEGG
+348 PPTPDMGHAR
-360 TDPPA
+360 PPA
-365 PDVGAPTGRVAQG
+365 PDMGAPSGRVAEG
-378 GTGGPP
+378 AEIGSA
-384 LSTGPPGT
+384 LSTGPP
-392 KTSADPEAAT
+392 EA
-402 DPQTTADQ
+402 
-410 ATADPE
+410 E
-416 AAVLLGLRL
+416 VLLAMRL

-438 PTLAWLEGAFDR
+438 PTLAWLERTFDR
-450 VPLECWSEPVRAAF
+450 APLESWSEPLRTAF

-469 GPEAVGACE
+469 GPEAMGACE

-486 TVLLPEWAPVRGR
+486 TVLLPEWSPVRGR
-499 AQHDPW
+499 VQHDPW

-516 AVAEVTRLLERDQRA
+516 CAADVSRLLEQDERA

-543 LYLAALLHDVGKGS
+543 LYLAALLHDIGKGS
-557 GEDHSAAGE
+557 GEDHSVAGE
-566 LLARRALQRMG
+566 LLTRRALARMG
-577 LGPEEVEEVAVLVRH
+577 LDPDALEEVAVLVRH

-598 TAIRRDL
+598 TATRRDL

-617 LGTPRRVRL
+617 LGSPRRLRL
-626 LHLLTVADGLATGPT
+626 LHLLTVADGLATGPA

-658 LHALERGAVPGPED
+658 LHVLERGAAPGPGD
-672 PEALVRRVEA
+672 PEALARQVEA
-682 ARPALSGQAAH
+682 ARPALAGKAAT

-699 GSYLSAIDADER
+699 DSYPSAVEVDEL
-711 ERRSSTHGAHAT
+711 
-723 GPAEAERSP
+723 AE
-732 TRRRS
+732 
-737 STDVLADE
+737 E

-759 YRLDPTGDGHGL
+759 YRIDPSGDGHGL

-792 HRVSVLRAHVW
+792 HRVSVLRAHAW

-814 AVQAPPT
+814 AVQAPAT

-861 VRVLPDESVHSTVV
+861 VRVLPDESAHSTVV

-881 ALGLLHAIAAALG
+881 ALGLLHAVAAALG

-924 KLSHEQAEE
+924 KLSDAQAAE

>member
-1 MPPVNQG
+1 
-8 SVELA
+8 
-13 GVRAAAELTLSEGGR
+13 
-28 PARRR
+28 
-33 AAALDHVLARLVDT
+33 

-53 SVAVVAI
+53 SVAVLAV

-73 VDLLVL
+73 VDLLIL

-110 TPREA
+110 SPKEA
-115 IERARADLEA
+115 IERARGDLEA
-125 ATALLE
+125 ATSLLE
-131 ARLVAGPVGLYDEL
+131 ARLVAGPVGLMDEM

-177 AGWVLDPDLKQD
+177 AGWVLAPDLKQD

-231 HGQTRR
+231 HGQVRR

-257 GQDGVDR
+257 GPDGVDR

-269 HTAARGV
+269 HTAARTV
-276 EYLAGVELRSL
+276 EYLAAVETRTL

-311 EDGLLV
+311 EDGLLAV
-317 ADPSEAGRAHPPV
+317 DAGDPE
-330 PEGRAH
+330 
-336 PEVPG
+336 
-341 GDAHPPV
+341 
-348 PGRAHPPTPEGG
+348 
-360 TDPPA
+360 TDP
-365 PDVGAPTGRVAQG
+365 
-378 GTGGPP
+378 
-384 LSTGPPGT
+384 
-392 KTSADPEAAT
+392 ET
-402 DPQTTADQ
+402 DPQG
-410 ATADPE
+410 E
-416 AAVLLGLRL
+416 VLLAMRL

-438 PTLAWLEGAFDR
+438 PTLTWLEKTFDR
-450 VPLECWSEPVRAAF
+450 APLEAWSEPLRTAF

-486 TVLLPEWAPVRGR
+486 VVLLPEWASVRGR
-499 AQHDPW
+499 VQHDPW

-516 AVAEVTRLLERDQRA
+516 AAAEVSRLLEQDERA

-543 LYLAALLHDVGKGS
+543 LYLAAIFHDIGKGS
-557 GEDHSAAGE
+557 GEDHSVAGE
-566 LLARRALQRMG
+566 LLTRRALARMG
-577 LGPEEVEEVAVLVRH
+577 LDADQVEEVAVLVRH

-598 TAIRRDL
+598 TATRRDL

-610 VEGVAAA
+610 VEGVASA
-617 LGTPRRVRL
+617 LGSPRRVRL
-626 LHLLTVADGLATGPT
+626 LHLLTVADGLATGPA

-658 LHALERGAVPGPED
+658 LHVLERGAPPSPGD
-672 PEALVRRVEA
+672 PAALAARIES
-682 ARPALSGQAAH
+682 ARPALAGQAAR

-699 GSYLSAIDADER
+699 DSYV
-711 ERRSSTHGAHAT
+711 STLAAG
-723 GPAEAERSP
+723 E
-732 TRRRS
+732 
-737 STDVLADE
+737 VADE

-752 PGPGGVR
+752 PGPGVVR
-759 YRLDPTGDGHGL
+759 HRVDPSGDGHGL

-814 AVQAPPT
+814 AVQAPAT
-821 LRWERLGAD
+821 LRWQRLGAD
-830 LDAAWAGRLAVE
+830 LDAAWSGRLAVE

-848 ARDYRPPSPVEPD
+848 ARDYRPVAPVEPD
-861 VRVLPDESVHSTVV
+861 VRVLPDESAHSTVV

-924 KLSHEQAEE
+924 KLSDEQADE
-933 LTLAVRHRTSRL
+933 LTLAIRHRATRL

>member
-1 MPPVNQG
+1 MRSSEG
-8 SVELA
+8 SVDLA
-13 GVRAAAELTLSEGGR
+13 GVRTAAELTLTDGGR

-33 AAALDHVLARLVDT
+33 AAALDHVLAELLDT
-47 VPLPRS
+47 VPMPRS
-53 SVAVVAI
+53 TVAVLAV
-60 GGYGRGEL
+60 GGYGRGEV

-73 VDLLVL
+73 VDLLLL
-79 VDDRRRPSPEDLR
+79 VDDRRRPSPESLR

-110 TPREA
+110 SPKEA
-115 IERARADLEA
+115 VERARLDLEA
-125 ATALLE
+125 ATSMLE
-131 ARLVAGPVGLYDEL
+131 ARLVAGPVGLLDEL
-145 TGRRRRWLERDG
+145 TGRRRRWLEREG

-177 AGWVLDPDLKQD
+177 AGWVLAPDLKQD

-205 AGWPRPAGRPEL
+205 AGWPKPAGRPEL
-217 VRAGELLLAVREAL
+217 ARAGELLLAVREAL

-257 GQDGVDR
+257 GDDGTDR

-269 HTAARGV
+269 HTAARTV
-276 EYLAGVELRSL
+276 EYLAAMETRAL

-317 ADPSEAGRAHPPV
+317 ADPTQAAAS
-330 PEGRAH
+330 
-336 PEVPG
+336 
-341 GDAHPPV
+341 
-348 PGRAHPPTPEGG
+348 
-360 TDPPA
+360 
-365 PDVGAPTGRVAQG
+365 GATA
-378 GTGGPP
+378 GTGTASVAG
-384 LSTGPPGT
+384 
-392 KTSADPEAAT
+392 DPEA
-402 DPQTTADQ
+402 
-410 ATADPE
+410 E
-416 AAVLLGLRL
+416 VLLAMRL
-425 LAARARTGRQIAR
+425 LAAKARTGRQIAR
-438 PTLAWLEGAFDR
+438 PTLAWLEGAFR
-450 VPLECWSEPVRAAF
+450 RPPVETWSEPVRAAF
-464 LTVLR
+464 MTVLT
-469 GPEAVGACE
+469 GPEVIGACD

-486 TVLLPEWAPVRGR
+486 PVLLPEWAGIRGR
-499 AQHDPW
+499 IQRDPW

-516 AVAEVTRLLERDQRA
+516 AVAEVTRLLERDERA
-531 ARTAEAAGDLDA
+531 SRTAKAAGDLDA
-543 LYLAALLHDVGKGS
+543 LYLGALLHDIGKGS
-557 GEDHSAAGE
+557 GDDHSVAGE

-577 LGPEEVEEVAVLVRH
+577 LGPEEVEEVALLTRH

-598 TAIRRDL
+598 TATRRDL
-605 DDPSV
+605 DDPTV

-617 LGTPRRVRL
+617 IGSPRRLRL
-626 LHLLTVADGLATGPT
+626 LHLLTVADGLATGPA
-641 AWNDWKGTL
+641 AWNDWKGAL

-658 LHALERGAVPGPED
+658 LHVMERGAAPGPGD
-672 PEALVRRVEA
+672 PEALARRIES
-682 ARPALSGQAAH
+682 ARPALAGQAGR

-699 GSYLSAIDADER
+699 SSYPSSVDAVE
-711 ERRSSTHGAHAT
+711 
-723 GPAEAERSP
+723 
-732 TRRRS
+732 
-737 STDVLADE
+737 LADE

-759 YRLDPTGDGHGL
+759 YRVDPSGDGHGL

-792 HRVSVLRAHVW
+792 HRVSVLRAHAW
-803 STSAGLALQRF
+803 STSDGLALQRF
-814 AVQAPPT
+814 AVQAPAS

-861 VRVLPDESVHSTVV
+861 VRVLPDESAHSTVV

-881 ALGLLHAIAAALG
+881 ALGLLHAVAAALG

-924 KLSHEQAEE
+924 KLSDAQAAE

>member
-1 MPPVNQG
+1 MPG

-33 AAALDHVLARLVDT
+33 AAALDHVLAELVDT

-53 SVAVVAI
+53 SVAVVAV
-60 GGYGRGEL
+60 GGYGRGDV

-79 VDDRRRPSPEDLR
+79 VDDKRRPSPEDLR

-110 TPREA
+110 SPKEA
-115 IERARADLEA
+115 IERARGDLEA
-125 ATALLE
+125 ATSLLE
-131 ARLVAGPVGLYDEL
+131 ARLVAGPAGLMDEM

-177 AGWVLDPDLKQD
+177 AGWVLAPDLKQD

-205 AGWPRPAGRPEL
+205 AGWPRPARRPEL

-257 GQDGVDR
+257 GDDGADR

-269 HTAARGV
+269 HTSARTV
-276 EYLAGVELRSL
+276 EYLAAVETRTL

-298 GLVRRLEPGGIRL
+298 GLVRRLEPGGVRL

-317 ADPSEAGRAHPPV
+317 ADPTDAGRA
-330 PEGRAH
+330 R
-336 PEVPG
+336 
-341 GDAHPPV
+341 
-348 PGRAHPPTPEGG
+348 T
-360 TDPPA
+360 PA
-365 PDVGAPTGRVAQG
+365 PDVGAPSGRVAQG
-378 GTGGPP
+378 GTEGTP
-384 LSTGPPGT
+384 LSTGGPG
-392 KTSADPEAAT
+392 AVAAE
-402 DPQTTADQ
+402 DPQAEDMQVEDPQAEDPQAD
-410 ATADPE
+410 
-416 AAVLLGLRL
+416 VLLAMRL

-438 PTLAWLEGAFDR
+438 PTLAWLEQTFDR
-450 VPLECWSEPVRAAF
+450 TPLEAWSEPLRAAF
-464 LTVLR
+464 MTVLR
-469 GPEAVGACE
+469 GPEAMGACE

-486 TVLLPEWAPVRGR
+486 EVLLPEWTSVRGR
-499 AQHDPW
+499 VQHDPW

-516 AVAEVTRLLERDQRA
+516 AAAEVSRLLEQDERA
-531 ARTAEAAGDLDA
+531 AKTAEAAGDLDA
-543 LYLAALLHDVGKGS
+543 LYLAAIFHDIGKGS
-557 GEDHSAAGE
+557 GTDHSVAGE
-566 LLARRALQRMG
+566 LLTRRALARMG
-577 LGPEEVEEVAVLVRH
+577 LDADELEEVAVLVRH

-598 TAIRRDL
+598 TATRRDL

-617 LGTPRRVRL
+617 LGSPRRLRL
-626 LHLLTVADGLATGPT
+626 LHLLTVADGLATGPA

-658 LHALERGAVPGPED
+658 LHVLERGGPPSPGD
-672 PEALVRRVEA
+672 PEALAVRIEA
-682 ARPALSGQAAH
+682 ARPALAGQAAR
-693 LLATLP
+693 LLGSLP
-699 GSYLSAIDADER
+699 GSYLSTLATVDAE
-711 ERRSSTHGAHAT
+711 EL
-723 GPAEAERSP
+723 AE
-732 TRRRS
+732 
-737 STDVLADE
+737 E

-759 YRLDPTGDGHGL
+759 YRVDPSGDGHGL

-803 STSAGLALQRF
+803 STSGGLALQRF
-814 AVQAPPT
+814 AVQAPAT

-830 LDAAWAGRLAVE
+830 LDAAWAGRLAVD

-848 ARDYRPPSPVEPD
+848 ARDYRAPAPVEPD
-861 VRVLPDESVHSTVV
+861 VRVLPDESAHSTVV
-875 EVRAGD
+875 EVRAAD

-924 KLSHEQAEE
+924 KLSDEQADE
-933 LTLAVRHRTSRL
+933 LTLAIRHRTTRL

>member
-1 MPPVNQG
+1 
-8 SVELA
+8 
-13 GVRAAAELTLSEGGR
+13 
-28 PARRR
+28 
-33 AAALDHVLARLVDT
+33 

-53 SVAVVAI
+53 SVAVLAV
-60 GGYGRGEL
+60 GGYGRGEV

-73 VDLLVL
+73 IDLLVL
-79 VDDRRRPSPEDLR
+79 VDDKRRPSAEDLR

-110 TPREA
+110 SPKEA
-115 IERARADLEA
+115 IERARGDLEA
-125 ATALLE
+125 ATSLLE
-131 ARLVAGPVGLYDEL
+131 VRLVAGPVGLMDEL

-177 AGWVLDPDLKQD
+177 AGWVLAPDLKQD

-257 GQDGVDR
+257 GEDGVDQ

-269 HTAARGV
+269 HTAARTV
-276 EYLAGVELRSL
+276 EYLAAVEARTL

-317 ADPSEAGRAHPPV
+317 ADPTQAA
-330 PEGRAH
+330 A
-336 PEVPG
+336 
-341 GDAHPPV
+341 AN
-348 PGRAHPPTPEGG
+348 
-360 TDPPA
+360 
-365 PDVGAPTGRVAQG
+365 
-378 GTGGPP
+378 GP
-384 LSTGPPGT
+384 
-392 KTSADPEAAT
+392 ADPEA
-402 DPQTTADQ
+402 
-410 ATADPE
+410 E
-416 AAVLLGLRL
+416 VLLAMRL
-425 LAARARTGRQIAR
+425 LAARSRTGRQIAR
-438 PTLAWLEGAFDR
+438 PTLTWLEQTFDR
-450 VPLECWSEPVRAAF
+450 APLEAWSEPLRAAF

-486 TVLLPEWAPVRGR
+486 AVLLPEWTGVRGR
-499 AQHDPW
+499 VQHDPW

-516 AVAEVTRLLERDQRA
+516 AAAELSRLLEQDERA
-531 ARTAEAAGDLDA
+531 AETAGEAGDLDA
-543 LYLAALLHDVGKGS
+543 LYLAAVFHDIGKGS
-557 GEDHSAAGE
+557 GTDHSVTGE
-566 LLARRALQRMG
+566 LLTRRALARMG
-577 LGPEEVEEVAVLVRH
+577 LGPDELEEVAVLVRH

-598 TAIRRDL
+598 TATRRDL
-605 DDPSV
+605 DDSSV

-617 LGTPRRVRL
+617 LGSPRRLRL

-650 VADLAARV
+650 VADLASRV
-658 LHALERGAVPGPED
+658 LHVLERGSAPPPGD
-672 PEALVRRVEA
+672 PEALAGRIEA
-682 ARPALSGQAAH
+682 ARPALAGQAAR

-699 GSYLSAIDADER
+699 DSYLSTLAGGD
-711 ERRSSTHGAHAT
+711 
-723 GPAEAERSP
+723 PAELGE
-732 TRRRS
+732 
-737 STDVLADE
+737 E

-759 YRLDPTGDGHGL
+759 YRVDPSGDGHGL

-803 STSAGLALQRF
+803 STRAGLALQRF
-814 AVQAPPT
+814 AVQAPAS

-830 LDAAWAGRLAVE
+830 LDAAWAGRLAVD

-861 VRVLPDESVHSTVV
+861 VRVLPADRRTRSSRPPSPVEPDVRVLPDESAHSTVV

-924 KLSHEQAEE
+924 KLSDEQADE
-933 LTLAVRHRTSRL
+933 LTLAIRHRTTRL

>member
-1 MPPVNQG
+1 M
-8 SVELA
+8 
-13 GVRAAAELTLSEGGR
+13 RAVAELTLSEGGR

-33 AAALDHVLARLVDT
+33 AAALDHALAELVDT

-53 SVAVVAI
+53 SVAVVAV
-60 GGYGRGEL
+60 GGYGRGEV

-110 TPREA
+110 SPKEA
-115 IERARADLEA
+115 IERARGDLEA
-125 ATALLE
+125 ATSLLE
-131 ARLVAGPVGLYDEL
+131 ARLVAGPVGLMDEM

-257 GQDGVDR
+257 GADGVDR

-269 HTAARGV
+269 HTAARSV
-276 EYLAGVELRSL
+276 EYLAAVEIRAL

-298 GLVRRLEPGGIRL
+298 GLVRHLEPGGIRL

-317 ADPSEAGRAHPPV
+317 ADP
-330 PEGRAH
+330 
-336 PEVPG
+336 
-341 GDAHPPV
+341 
-348 PGRAHPPTPEGG
+348 
-360 TDPPA
+360 
-365 PDVGAPTGRVAQG
+365 TG
-378 GTGGPP
+378 
-384 LSTGPPGT
+384 
-392 KTSADPEAAT
+392 ADP
-402 DPQTTADQ
+402 Q
-410 ATADPE
+410 AE
-416 AAVLLGLRL
+416 VLLAMRL

-438 PTLAWLEGAFDR
+438 PTLAWLEGAFAR
-450 VPLECWSEPVRAAF
+450 PPVACWSEPVRAAF

-486 TVLLPEWAPVRGR
+486 PMLLPEWAPVRGR
-499 AQHDPW
+499 VQHDPW

-516 AVAEVTRLLERDQRA
+516 AVAEVSRLLEQDERA
-531 ARTAEAAGDLDA
+531 AATAEAAGDLDT
-543 LYLAALLHDVGKGS
+543 LYLAALLHDIGKGS

-577 LGPEEVEEVAVLVRH
+577 LGADEVEEVAVLVRH

-598 TAIRRDL
+598 TATRRDL
-605 DDPSV
+605 DDPSA

-626 LHLLTVADGLATGPT
+626 LHLLTVADGLATGPA

-658 LHALERGAVPGPED
+658 LHVLERGVAPGPGD
-672 PEALVRRVEA
+672 PEAMARRIEA
-682 ARPALSGQAAH
+682 ARPTLAGQVAR

-699 GSYLSAIDADER
+699 DSYPSAMDPDE
-711 ERRSSTHGAHAT
+711 
-723 GPAEAERSP
+723 
-732 TRRRS
+732 
-737 STDVLADE
+737 LADE

-752 PGPGGVR
+752 PGSGGVR
-759 YRLDPTGDGHGL
+759 YRLDPAGDGHGL

-792 HRVSVLRAHVW
+792 HRVSVLRAHAW

-814 AVQAPPT
+814 AVQAPAT

-830 LDAAWAGRLAVE
+830 L
-842 ARLERK
+842 
-848 ARDYRPPSPVEPD
+848 
-861 VRVLPDESVHSTVV
+861 
-875 EVRAGD
+875 
-881 ALGLLHAIAAALG
+881 
-894 DLDLDV
+894 
-900 RVAKIDTL
+900 
-908 GDRVVDTFY
+908 
-917 VRSPWGA
+917 
-924 KLSHEQAEE
+924 
-933 LTLAVRHRTSRL
+933 
-945 LGG
+945 

>member
-1 MPPVNQG
+1 
-8 SVELA
+8 
-13 GVRAAAELTLSEGGR
+13 VRAAAELTLSEGGR

-33 AAALDHVLARLVDT
+33 AAALDHALAELVDT

-53 SVAVVAI
+53 SVAVLAV

-79 VDDRRRPSPEDLR
+79 VDDKRRPSPEDLR

-110 TPREA
+110 TPKEA
-115 IERARADLEA
+115 IERARGDLEA
-125 ATALLE
+125 ATSLLE
-131 ARLVAGPVGLYDEL
+131 ARLVAGPVGLMDEL
-145 TGRRRRWLERDG
+145 AGRRRRWLQRDG

-177 AGWVLDPDLKQD
+177 AGWVLAPDLKQD

-217 VRAGELLLAVREAL
+217 VRAGELLLAAREAL

-245 LQPAVAKALGLD
+245 LQPTVAKALGLD
-257 GQDGVDR
+257 GEDGVEQ

-269 HTAARGV
+269 HTAARAV
-276 EYLAGVELRSL
+276 EYQAAVETRTL

-298 GLVRRLEPGGIRL
+298 GLVRKLEPGIRL

-317 ADPSEAGRAHPPV
+317 ADP
-330 PEGRAH
+330 
-336 PEVPG
+336 
-341 GDAHPPV
+341 
-348 PGRAHPPTPEGG
+348 T
-360 TDPPA
+360 
-365 PDVGAPTGRVAQG
+365 DVGHAATSPAADGAPSGRVAQG
-378 GTGGPP
+378 GNGGTP
-384 LSTGPPGT
+384 LSTGPGPVAEGGPA
-392 KTSADPEAAT
+392 ADP
-402 DPQTTADQ
+402 Q
-410 ATADPE
+410 AE
-416 AAVLLGLRL
+416 VVLGMRL
-425 LAARARTGRQIAR
+425 LAARARTGRQIDR
-438 PTLAWLEGAFDR
+438 PTLAWLERTFDR
-450 VPLECWSEPVRAAF
+450 APLEAWSEPLRGAF
-464 LTVLR
+464 MTVLR

-486 TVLLPEWAPVRGR
+486 AVLLPEWAPVRGR
-499 AQHDPW
+499 IQRDPW

-516 AVAEVTRLLERDQRA
+516 AAAEVSRLLEQDERA
-531 ARTAEAAGDLDA
+531 ARTAEEAGDLDA
-543 LYLAALLHDVGKGS
+543 LYLAAIFHDIGKGS
-557 GEDHSAAGE
+557 GEDHSVAGE
-566 LLARRALQRMG
+566 LLARRALARMG
-577 LGPEEVEEVAVLVRH
+577 LDADELEEVGVLVRH

-598 TAIRRDL
+598 TATRRDL

-617 LGTPRRVRL
+617 LGSPRRLRL
-626 LHLLTVADGLATGPT
+626 LHLLTVADGLATGPA

-658 LHALERGAVPGPED
+658 LHVLERGAPPPPGD
-672 PEALVRRVEA
+672 PAVLVGRIEA
-682 ARPALSGQAAH
+682 ARPALAGQVGR

-699 GSYLSAIDADER
+699 DSYLSTPAAVDADEL
-711 ERRSSTHGAHAT
+711 
-723 GPAEAERSP
+723 AE
-732 TRRRS
+732 
-737 STDVLADE
+737 E

-759 YRLDPTGDGHGL
+759 YRLDPSGDGHGL

-803 STSAGLALQRF
+803 STSDGLALQRF
-814 AVQAPPT
+814 AVQAPAS

-830 LDAAWAGRLAVE
+830 LDAAWSGRLAVE

-848 ARDYRPPSPVEPD
+848 ARDYRPPAPVEPD
-861 VRVLPDESVHSTVV
+861 VRVLPDESAHSTVV

-881 ALGLLHAIAAALG
+881 ALGLLHAFAAALG

-924 KLSHEQAEE
+924 KLSDDQADE
-933 LTLAVRHRTSRL
+933 LTLAIRHRTARL

>member
-1 MPPVNQG
+1 M
-8 SVELA
+8 
-13 GVRAAAELTLSEGGR
+13 
-28 PARRR
+28 
-33 AAALDHVLARLVDT
+33 
-47 VPLPRS
+47 PLPRS
-53 SVAVVAI
+53 SLAVVAV
-60 GGYGRGEL
+60 GGYGRGDV

-79 VDDRRRPSPEDLR
+79 VDDRRRPGPEDLR

-110 TPREA
+110 SPREA
-115 IERARADLEA
+115 IERAKADLEA
-125 ATALLE
+125 ATSLLE
-131 ARLVAGPVGLYDEL
+131 ARLVAGPVGLMDEL

-177 AGWVLDPDLKQD
+177 AGWVLAPDIKQD

-237 KTDRVRAD
+237 RTDRIRAD

-257 GQDGVDR
+257 GEDAVDR

-269 HTAARGV
+269 HTAARTV
-276 EYLAGVELRSL
+276 EYLAAVETRTL

-298 GLVRRLEPGGIRL
+298 GLVRKLEPGGIRL

-317 ADPSEAGRAHPPV
+317 ADPTEAGRAAASP
-330 PEGRAH
+330 A
-336 PEVPG
+336 
-341 GDAHPPV
+341 GD
-348 PGRAHPPTPEGG
+348 
-360 TDPPA
+360 
-365 PDVGAPTGRVAQG
+365 GAPSGRVAQG
-378 GTGGPP
+378 GVEGSP
-384 LSTGPPGT
+384 LSTAPAAT
-392 KTSADPEAAT
+392 AADDPEA
-402 DPQTTADQ
+402 
-410 ATADPE
+410 E
-416 AAVLLGLRL
+416 VVLAMRL

-438 PTLAWLEGAFDR
+438 PTLTWLEKTFSQA
-450 VPLECWSEPVRAAF
+450 PIETWSEPLRAAF
-464 LTVLR
+464 MTVLR

-486 TVLLPEWAPVRGR
+486 PVLLPEWQSVRGR
-499 AQHDPW
+499 VQHDPW

-516 AVAEVTRLLERDQRA
+516 AAAEVSRLLEQDERA

-543 LYLAALLHDVGKGS
+543 LYLAAIFHDIGKGS
-557 GEDHSAAGE
+557 GEDHSVAGE
-566 LLARRALQRMG
+566 LLARRALARMG
-577 LGPEEVEEVAVLVRH
+577 LDADELEEVAILVRH

-598 TAIRRDL
+598 TATRRDL
-605 DDPSV
+605 DDPTV
-610 VEGVAAA
+610 VESVAAA
-617 LGTPRRVRL
+617 LGSPRRVRL
-626 LHLLTVADGLATGPT
+626 LHLLTVADGLATGPA

-650 VADLAARV
+650 VADLASRV
-658 LHALERGAVPGPED
+658 LHVLERGSPPSPGD
-672 PEALVRRVEA
+672 PEALAARIEA
-682 ARPALSGQAAH
+682 ARPALAGQAAR

-699 GSYLSAIDADER
+699 DSYLSTIASGDA
-711 ERRSSTHGAHAT
+711 
-723 GPAEAERSP
+723 AE
-732 TRRRS
+732 
-737 STDVLADE
+737 LAQE

-759 YRLDPTGDGHGL
+759 YRVDPSGDGHGL

-792 HRVSVLRAHVW
+792 HRVSVLRAHAW
-803 STSAGLALQRF
+803 STSGGLALQRF
-814 AVQAPPT
+814 AVQAPSS
-821 LRWERLGAD
+821 LGWQRLGAD
-830 LDAAWAGRLAVE
+830 LDAAWSGRLAVD

-848 ARDYRPPSPVEPD
+848 ARDYRPPAPVEPD
-861 VRVLPDESVHSTVV
+861 VRVLPDESAHSTVV

-924 KLSHEQAEE
+924 KLSGDQADE
-933 LTLAVRHRTSRL
+933 LTLAIRHRIGRL

>member
-1 MPPVNQG
+1 MPSAPEGRPG

-33 AAALDHVLARLVDT
+33 AAALDHVLAELVGT

-53 SVAVVAI
+53 SIAVVAV
-60 GGYGRGEL
+60 GGYGRGDV

-79 VDDRRRPSPEDLR
+79 VDDKRRPSPEDLR

-110 TPREA
+110 SPREA
-115 IERARADLEA
+115 IERARGDLEA

-131 ARLVAGPVGLYDEL
+131 ARLVAGPAGLMDEMA
-145 TGRRRRWLERDG
+145 GRRRRWLERDG

-177 AGWVLDPDLKQD
+177 AGWVLAPDLKQD

-237 KTDRVRAD
+237 KNDRVRAD

-257 GQDGVDR
+257 GDDGADR

-269 HTAARGV
+269 HTSARTV
-276 EYLAGVELRSL
+276 EYLAAVETRTL

-317 ADPSEAGRAHPPV
+317 VDVTDAGRA
-330 PEGRAH
+330 R
-336 PEVPG
+336 
-341 GDAHPPV
+341 
-348 PGRAHPPTPEGG
+348 
-360 TDPPA
+360 PPA
-365 PDVGAPTGRVAQG
+365 ADAGAPSGRVAQG
-378 GTGGPP
+378 GMEGSP
-384 LSTGPPGT
+384 LSTGDLEPA
-392 KTSADPEAAT
+392 ADP
-402 DPQTTADQ
+402 Q
-410 ATADPE
+410 AE
-416 AAVLLGLRL
+416 VLLAMRL
-425 LAARARTGRQIAR
+425 LATRARTGRQIAR
-438 PTLAWLEGAFDR
+438 PTLAWLEQTFDR
-450 VPLECWSEPVRAAF
+450 TPLEAWSEPLRAAF
-464 LTVLR
+464 MTVLR

-486 TVLLPEWAPVRGR
+486 AVLLPEWASVRGR
-499 AQHDPW
+499 VQHDPW

-516 AVAEVTRLLERDQRA
+516 AAAEVSRLLEQDERA
-531 ARTAEAAGDLDA
+531 AKTAEAAGDLDA
-543 LYLAALLHDVGKGS
+543 LYLAAIFHDIGKGS
-557 GEDHSAAGE
+557 GADHSVAGE
-566 LLARRALQRMG
+566 LLTRRALARMG
-577 LGPEEVEEVAVLVRH
+577 VDADELEEVAVLVRH

-598 TAIRRDL
+598 TATRRDL

-617 LGTPRRVRL
+617 LGSPRRLRL
-626 LHLLTVADGLATGPT
+626 LHLLTVADGLATGPA

-658 LHALERGAVPGPED
+658 LHVLERGGPPSPGD
-672 PEALVRRVEA
+672 PEALAVRIEA
-682 ARPALSGQAAH
+682 ARPALAGQATR
-693 LLATLP
+693 LLGSLP
-699 GSYLSAIDADER
+699 GSYLSTLATVDAE
-711 ERRSSTHGAHAT
+711 EL
-723 GPAEAERSP
+723 AE
-732 TRRRS
+732 
-737 STDVLADE
+737 E

-759 YRLDPTGDGHGL
+759 HRVDPSGDGHGL

-803 STSAGLALQRF
+803 STSGGLALQRF
-814 AVQAPPT
+814 TVQAPAT

-830 LDAAWAGRLAVE
+830 LDAAWAGRLAVA

-848 ARDYRPPSPVEPD
+848 ARDYRAPAPVEPD
-861 VRVLPDESVHSTVV
+861 VRVLPDESAHSTVV
-875 EVRAGD
+875 EVRAAD

-924 KLSHEQAEE
+924 KLSDEQADE
-933 LTLAVRHRTSRL
+933 LTLAIRHRTTRL

>member
-1 MPPVNQG
+1 
-8 SVELA
+8 
-13 GVRAAAELTLSEGGR
+13 
-28 PARRR
+28 
-33 AAALDHVLARLVDT
+33 

-53 SVAVVAI
+53 SVAVLAV

-73 VDLLVL
+73 VDLLIL
-79 VDDRRRPSPEDLR
+79 VDDKRRPSPEDLR

-110 TPREA
+110 SPKEA
-115 IERARADLEA
+115 IERARGDLEA
-125 ATALLE
+125 ATSLLE
-131 ARLVAGPVGLYDEL
+131 ARLVAGPVGLMDEM

-177 AGWVLDPDLKQD
+177 AGWVLAPDLKQD

-257 GQDGVDR
+257 GDDGVDR

-269 HTAARGV
+269 HTAARTI
-276 EYLAGVELRSL
+276 EYLAAVEARTL

-317 ADPSEAGRAHPPV
+317 AEATDTGRAGPPADAGRA
-330 PEGRAH
+330 G
-336 PEVPG
+336 
-341 GDAHPPV
+341 
-348 PGRAHPPTPEGG
+348 
-360 TDPPA
+360 PA
-365 PDVGAPTGRVAQG
+365 AADMGAPSGRVAQS
-378 GTGGPP
+378 GTGGSP
-384 LSTGPPGT
+384 LSTGTLEPA
-392 KTSADPEAAT
+392 ADPEA
-402 DPQTTADQ
+402 
-410 ATADPE
+410 E
-416 AAVLLGLRL
+416 VLLAMRL

-438 PTLAWLEGAFDR
+438 PTLAWLEHTFDR
-450 VPLECWSEPVRAAF
+450 GPLEAWSEQLRTGF

-486 TVLLPEWAPVRGR
+486 PVLLPEWGSVRGR
-499 AQHDPW
+499 VQHDPW

-516 AVAEVTRLLERDQRA
+516 AAAEVSRLLEQDERA

-543 LYLAALLHDVGKGS
+543 LYLAAIFHDIGKGS
-557 GEDHSAAGE
+557 GTDHSVAGE
-566 LLARRALQRMG
+566 LLTRRALARMG
-577 LGPEEVEEVAVLVRH
+577 LDADEVEEVAVLVRH

-598 TAIRRDL
+598 TATRRDL

-617 LGTPRRVRL
+617 LGSPRRLRL
-626 LHLLTVADGLATGPT
+626 LHLLTVADGLATGPA

-658 LHALERGAVPGPED
+658 LHVLERGAPPAPGD
-672 PEALVRRVEA
+672 PEALAASIEA
-682 ARPALSGQAAH
+682 ARPALAGKAAR

-699 GSYLSAIDADER
+699 DSYVTTL
-711 ERRSSTHGAHAT
+711 GAVEV
-723 GPAEAERSP
+723 AELAE
-732 TRRRS
+732 
-737 STDVLADE
+737 E

-759 YRLDPTGDGHGL
+759 YRVDPSGDGHGL

-803 STSAGLALQRF
+803 STRAGLALQRF
-814 AVQAPPT
+814 AVQAPAT
-821 LRWERLGAD
+821 LRWQRLGAD

-848 ARDYRPPSPVEPD
+848 ARDYRPVSPVEPD
-861 VRVLPDESVHSTVV
+861 VRVLPDESAHSTVV
-875 EVRAGD
+875 EVRAAD

-924 KLSHEQAEE
+924 KLSDEQADE
-933 LTLAVRHRTSRL
+933 LTLAIRHRTSRL